1 MARKMLGLLSN
12 NFYVLVAIL
21 IFTAYVLFRLI
32 IRLIQYHA
40 DKQSGAKKNNK
51 SWSSEDLQKAA
62 EAGLL
67 SKQPGWTEAQKKKA
81 KELGLL
87 NDREWSQDEHELARE
102 NGLLSDENDWS
113 HAQFQKAKQLNLI

>member
-1 MARKMLGLLSN
+1 MAKKMFGLLSN
-12 NFYVLVAIL
+12 NFYVLIGIM

-40 DKQSGAKKNNK
+40 DKQSRTDKKNK
-51 SWSSEDLQKAA
+51 PWSSEDLKKAA
-62 EAGLL
+62 DAGLL

-87 NDREWSQDEHELARE
+87 NDREWTQDEHELARE
-102 NGLLSDENDWS
+102 NGLLNDDNEWS